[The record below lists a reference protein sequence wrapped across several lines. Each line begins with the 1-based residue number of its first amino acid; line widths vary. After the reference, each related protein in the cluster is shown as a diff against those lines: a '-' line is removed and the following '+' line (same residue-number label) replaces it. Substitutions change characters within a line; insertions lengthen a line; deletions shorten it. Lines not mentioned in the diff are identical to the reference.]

1 MLWFILSDILKTDKL
16 ESLTIIICSFNEEKT
31 VCDVVTA
38 CRLYNERSEII
49 VIDDGSEDNT
59 EQLLRDLSKTISFN
73 YIKLPENK
81 GKSYAMAVGIENA
94 SNDILLFFDAD
105 STGIRREHFAD
116 LLLPVMENKADM
128 VLGHTA
134 ATFINLKLT
143 PFKAFTGERVLL
155 KKDILPILDDIRTM
169 RFGIETY
176 INLYFQTHGKR
187 IRYVYLEGLRTLNKY
202 EKTTLINATRQYFSE
217 GHEIA
222 STIIK
227 NYDLIFKVARSS
239 LFNANDIMKKRLS
252 LFQQNITKRKQHMR
266 NTIDV

>member
-1 MLWFILSDILKTDKL
+1 L
-16 ESLTIIICSFNEEKT
+16 ENLTIIICSFNEEKT
-31 VCDVVTA
+31 ICDVVSA
-38 CRLYNERSEII
+38 CRLYNENSEII
-49 VIDDGSEDNT
+49 VVDDGSEDNT
-59 EQLLRDLSKTISFN
+59 GPLLLELSKTVRFN

-105 STGIRREHFAD
+105 STGIKREHFAD
-116 LLLPVMENKADM
+116 ILRPVMEDKADM

-143 PFKAFTGERVLL
+143 PFKAFTGERVLR
-155 KKDILPILDDIRTM
+155 KTDILPILEEIRTM

-176 INLYFQTHGKR
+176 INLHFQTHGKR
-187 IRYVYLEGLRTLNKY
+187 ISYVYLEGLRTLNKY

-222 STIIK
+222 STILK
-227 NYDLIFKVARSS
+227 NYDMIFKVARSS

-252 LFQQNITKRKQHMR
+252 QFQQNIVKKIQQKRD
-266 NTIDV
+266 TIDA